1 MHALGPRQARGARQV
16 RGERRAQGERQAQG
30 EGQAR
35 PQRLAWL
42 AGFTL
47 AGVVLFAAYL
57 LQSTRDTF
65 VNSDGASNALQAW
78 AMLHGNLLLRGWAV
92 SDVSF
97 YTTELPQYMLVE
109 AIRGLGADVVHIC
122 GAMSY
127 TLLVLL
133 AAAVAKGR
141 AAGREG
147 VARALMAAG
156 IMLAPQLGWPTN
168 LLTLSPDHVG
178 TGVPLLLTWLLIDRG
193 AGFAQRQRGWRRCLV
208 PVLAGLLLAW
218 TAVGDPLAE
227 VIGAL
232 PLALVCALRASQ
244 GLLRERHQEPG
255 QETQQEPGQGLLRG
269 LRTQWYELS
278 LLMAAVLSVFAAR
291 LATTAITAAGGWTV
305 SPVRTSLAEPGTLG
319 QHAYL
324 TGMGILDLFG
334 ADFLDQPNLTETIFA
349 VLHLV
354 GLALVALAFCLA
366 VRRFLGGDLLVQ
378 VLTAAIVVN
387 VAAYAFSTQAQ
398 DIKNTREIAA
408 LLPFGAALAGRLLA
422 GRLLAAR
429 EARQAREPGPRR
441 VPRLVT
447 WLAGAMLACYAVM
460 LGVNAVQPQV
470 PTQPATLA
478 VWLAAHNLTSGLGGY
493 WQANSVTLDSGDGV
507 QVRALEVDAG
517 KLATG
522 TNWEADHAWYD
533 PATAYANFVV
543 DIPTR
548 CGPADPGELVTR
560 MTFRA
565 GKPSRLYCVGPYAI
579 AVWNRNL
586 LTRFS
591 EQLR

>member
-1 MHALGPRQARGARQV
+1 MHALGA
-16 RGERRAQGERQAQG
+16 RQAQR
-30 EGQAR
+30 EQQVR

-42 AGFTL
+42 AGFAV
-47 AGVVLFAAYL
+47 AGVVLFTVYL
-57 LQSTRDTF
+57 LQSTRDTY

-109 AIRGLGADVVHIC
+109 LIRGLGPNVVHIC

-147 VARALMAAG
+147 IARVLMAAG
-156 IMLAPQLGWPTN
+156 IMLAPQLGNPTDM
-168 LLTLSPDHVG
+168 LMLSPDHVG
-178 TGVPLLLTWLLIDRG
+178 TGVPLLMTWLLIDWG

-232 PLALVCALRASQ
+232 PLAVVCALRACQGLRQELHKEPHQGPLQ
-244 GLLRERHQEPG
+244 GLLG
-255 QETQQEPGQGLLRG
+255 G
-269 LRTQWYELS
+269 LRARWYELS
-278 LLMAAVLSVFAAR
+278 LLAAAVLSVLAAR
-291 LATTAITAAGGWTV
+291 LATREIAAAGGWTV
-305 SPVRTSLAEPGTLG
+305 TPVRTSLASPGMLG

-324 TGMGILDLFG
+324 TGMGILQLFG
-334 ADFLDQPNLTETIFA
+334 ADFLGQPNLGQSIFA
-349 VLHLV
+349 VLHLA
-354 GLALVALAFCLA
+354 GLGLVAWAFCLA
-366 VRRFLGGDLLVQ
+366 VYRFLRSDLLVQ
-378 VLTAAIVVN
+378 VLTVAIVVN
-387 VAAYAFSTQAQ
+387 LGAYMFSIQAQ

-429 EARQAREPGPRR
+429 EAREAAVASPRAAST
-441 VPRLVT
+441 RLVT

-460 LGVNAVQPQV
+460 LGVNVVQPQV
-470 PTQPATLA
+470 PEQSAALA
-478 VWLAAHNLTSGLGGY
+478 DWLAAHDLTRGLGGY
-493 WQANSVTLDSGDGV
+493 WQANSVTLDSSDGV
-507 QVRALEVDAG
+507 RVRAIDINAG
-517 KLATG
+517 QLTTG
-522 TNWEADHAWYD
+522 SYWEADQAWYD

-543 DIPTR
+543 DIPVR
-548 CGPADPGELVTR
+548 CGPADPGVLIQR
-560 MTFRA
+560 MAARA
-565 GKPSRLYCVGPYAI
+565 GKPSRLYCFGGYAI

-591 EQLR
+591 EQLG

>member
-1 MHALGPRQARGARQV
+1 MHALGA
-16 RGERRAQGERQAQG
+16 RQAQK
-30 EGQAR
+30 EQQVR
-35 PQRLAWL
+35 PERLAWL
-42 AGFTL
+42 AGFVV
-47 AGVVLFAAYL
+47 AGVVLFTVYL
-57 LQSTRDTF
+57 LQSTRNTF

-78 AMLHGNLLLRGWAV
+78 SMLHGNLLLRGWAV

-109 AIRGLGADVVHIC
+109 AIRGLGSDVVNIC

-141 AAGREG
+141 ARGREG
-147 VARALMAAG
+147 VARALMAAA
-156 IMLAPQLGWPTN
+156 ILLAPQLGWPTD
-168 LLTLSPDHVG
+168 LLILSPDHVG
-178 TGVPLLLTWLLIDRG
+178 TGVPLLVIWLLIDWG
-193 AGFAQRQRGWRRCLV
+193 AGYAQRQRGWRRCLV
-208 PVLAGLLLAW
+208 PVLAGLLLAL

-227 VIGAL
+227 IIGAL
-232 PLALVCALRASQ
+232 PLALVCALRACQ
-244 GLLRERHQEPG
+244 GLLRERHQEG
-255 QETQQEPGQGLLRG
+255 GHGALRG

-278 LLMAAVLSVFAAR
+278 LLVAAVLSVLAAR
-291 LATTAITAAGGWTV
+291 LATSAIAAAGGWTV

-324 TGMGILDLFG
+324 TGTGILDLFG
-334 ADFLDQPNLTETIFA
+334 ADFLAQPNLTETIFA
-349 VLHLV
+349 VLHMV
-354 GLALVALAFCLA
+354 GLVLVALAFCLA

-378 VLTAAIVVN
+378 VLTAAIVLN
-387 VAAYAFSTQAQ
+387 VAAYAFSTQPQ
-398 DIKNTREIAA
+398 EIKSTREIAA

-429 EARQAREPGPRR
+429 EASETKSRG

-470 PTQPATLA
+470 PAQPATLA
-478 VWLAAHNLTSGLGGY
+478 DWLAAHNLTRGLGGY
-493 WQANSVTLDSGDGV
+493 WQANSVTLDSSNAV
-507 QVRALEVDAG
+507 QVRAIVINEGQLTAQDY
-517 KLATG
+517 
-522 TNWEADHAWYD
+522 WEAEQAWYD
-533 PATAYANFVV
+533 PATVYANFVV
-543 DIPTR
+543 DIPTK
-548 CGPADPGELVTR
+548 CGPADPGELISA
-560 MTFRA
+560 MAAKA
-565 GKPSRLYCVGPYAI
+565 GKPSRLYCVGTYAV

-586 LTRFS
+586 LTGFS